1 MSQIVKKK
9 FKGAS
14 TLMCLFSVC
23 QLSGEMWLQNEV
35 ERLEQQVLL
44 PGVNVI
50 IIFFFVADVAK

>member
-1 MSQIVKKK
+1 
-9 FKGAS
+9 
-14 TLMCLFSVC
+14 MCLFSVC

>member
-1 MSQIVKKK
+1 
-9 FKGAS
+9 
-14 TLMCLFSVC
+14 
-23 QLSGEMWLQNEV
+23 MWLQNEV